1 MVGTQLREIKKGG
14 TECCAS
20 GTKLVKTFGLCNFLT
35 LHFLEELPYFSGKHS
50 VLLGYRLTSQK
61 ADNNIANLLIIYL
74 TRCLEVDD
82 AFLKSLTLPLI
93 FCYNYSFIAFLT

>member
-20 GTKLVKTFGLCNFLT
+20 GTKLVKISGLCNFLT
-35 LHFLEELPYFSGKHS
+35 LHFPEELHYFPGKHS
-50 VLLGYRLTSQK
+50 VLLGYRLASQK

-74 TRCLEVDD
+74 TRCIKVGD

-93 FCYNYSFIAFLT
+93 FRYNFIHL